1 VLPTDTVASSDRKLR
16 LLVELLLQLL
26 VLVMVMVMVMVMIL
40 LLLLLLNL
48 LTRLLTVSDD
58 YGCCDWLFYST
69 DVFSTPHLHD
79 TTLNSLYLKHSS
91 LKVCKAT

>member
-1 VLPTDTVASSDRKLR
+1 MLPTDTVASSDRKLR

-26 VLVMVMVMVMVMIL
+26 VLVLVMVLVMVMVMVMIL

-58 YGCCDWLFYST
+58 YGCCDWFFYSN

-79 TTLNSLYLKHSS
+79 TTLNSLYP
-91 LKVCKAT
+91 

>member
-16 LLVELLLQLL
+16 LLVELLVQLL
-26 VLVMVMVMVMVMIL
+26 VMLLVLALALALALVL
-40 LLLLLLNL
+40 LPNL
-48 LTRLLTVSDD
+48 LTRLLTISDD

-79 TTLNSLYLKHSS
+79 TTLNSLYP
-91 LKVCKAT
+91 